1 MKKILLYT
9 LMLLSACSNGFNEKS
24 PSFIDVKNEDEWV
37 SYFKVS
43 NSKKFKFS
51 LNDYIGVWKDNHNYD
66 CDFKLNKDLSFEMGW
81 RQAKCKFIEQ
91 TNNTLLLN
99 CVGHLGMTDDI
110 VQRYV
115 QLSLYY
121 FPNDMKFGRTKV
133 QKNFDIFIDAD
144 KKCANSSISDFKKN
158 CGKFKPTDVFR
169 NYYETE
175 AENFSSCGF
184 FDNQKGDINAN

>member
-1 MKKILLYT
+1 MKKILLCI
-9 LMLLSACSNGFNEKS
+9 LMLLSACSNGFDKKS
-24 PSFIDVKNEDEWV
+24 PNFIDVKDEDEWG

-66 CDFKLNKDLSFEMGW
+66 CDFKLNKDLSFKMGW

-99 CVGHLGMTDDI
+99 CDGHLGMNDDI

-133 QKNFDIFIDAD
+133 QKNLDIFIDAD
-144 KKCANSSISDFKKN
+144 KN
-158 CGKFKPTDVFR
+158 V
-169 NYYETE
+169 
-175 AENFSSCGF
+175 
-184 FDNQKGDINAN
+184 